1 MFVIKLVIFVI
12 GTAVIVWVSRASLRD
27 RHSHGFYRTFAWE
40 VILVSFVLNI
50 NYWFVD
56 PFSPRQMIAWILLVI
71 SLLLIVLGVQ
81 AFRRQGNIDPGRTDP
96 RLVGVEK
103 TTRLVSS
110 GVYQYIRHPF
120 YSSLLF
126 LTWGIFLKHMTG
138 IGFLLGIL
146 ASIFLVITAK
156 KEEVENM
163 AYFGEPTRSTCS
175 VPRCL
180 SRTSFATAGSD
191 MLRSRA

>member
-1 MFVIKLVIFVI
+1 MFVIKLVLFVT
-12 GTAVIVWVSRASLRD
+12 GTAAIVWVSRTSLRD
-27 RHSHGFYRTFAWE
+27 RQSHGFYRTFAWE

-81 AFRRQGNIDPGRTDP
+81 AFRRQGNIDPGRADP
-96 RLVGVEK
+96 TLVGVEK

-110 GVYQYIRHPF
+110 GVYHYIRHPF

-126 LTWGIFLKHMTG
+126 LTWGIFFKHMTG

-146 ASIFLVITAK
+146 ASLLLFITAK
-156 KEEVENM
+156 KEEAENT
-163 AYFGEPTRSTCS
+163 AYFGAAYQAYMQ
-175 VPRCL
+175 
-180 SRTSFATAGSD
+180 RTKMFIPYI
-191 MLRSRA
+191 L